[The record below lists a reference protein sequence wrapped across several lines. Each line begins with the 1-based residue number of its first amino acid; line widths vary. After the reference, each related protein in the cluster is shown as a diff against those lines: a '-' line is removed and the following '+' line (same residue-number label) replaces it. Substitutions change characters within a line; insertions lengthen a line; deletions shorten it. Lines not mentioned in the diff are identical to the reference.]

1 MFNDLGKIP
10 AKTPQKGSYPT
21 IPPPPPLPP
30 SLVRLRANV
39 KK

>member
-1 MFNDLGKIP
+1 MFNHLGKIP
-10 AKTPQKGSYPT
+10 AKKPQKGSYPT
-21 IPPPPPLPP
+21 IQLPP

>member
-1 MFNDLGKIP
+1 MFNHLGKIP
-10 AKTPQKGSYPT
+10 AKKPQKGSYPT
-21 IPPPPPLPP
+21 IPPLPP

>member
-1 MFNDLGKIP
+1 MFNHLGKIP
-10 AKTPQKGSYPT
+10 AKKPQNGSYPT
-21 IPPPPPLPP
+21 IPSPPLPP

>member
-1 MFNDLGKIP
+1 MFNHLGKIP
-10 AKTPQKGSYPT
+10 AKKPQKGSYPT
-21 IPPPPPLPP
+21 IPPPPLPP